1 MCVYTV
7 CCAYE
12 SCVLCVCCQ
21 WMGVLSVCVCV
32 CVVRRWMLWVG
43 ECNIFNTT
51 TNLFLL
57 TSAIALFPVHLS
69 EYTR

>member
-1 MCVYTV
+1 MCAV
-7 CCAYE
+7 C
-12 SCVLCVCCQ
+12 
-21 WMGVLSVCVCV
+21 VLSVDGCVEHACVCV